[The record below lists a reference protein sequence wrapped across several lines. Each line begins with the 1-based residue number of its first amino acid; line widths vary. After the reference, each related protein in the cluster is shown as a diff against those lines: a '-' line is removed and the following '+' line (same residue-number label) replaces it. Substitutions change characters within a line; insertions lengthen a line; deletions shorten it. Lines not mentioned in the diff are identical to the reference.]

1 MIIVGD
7 VLLSEDIL
15 EKKFACQLQK
25 CHGACCVQG
34 DAGAPLEPEEI
45 EIIQHELDA
54 IRPFLESTALQSIG
68 QNGFYETDESCE
80 AVTRCLPGGE
90 CVFVV
95 YEGKTAVCGIEKAWL
110 AGATAFRKPVSCHLY
125 PIRAKKYGEYMV
137 MNYHN
142 WEICKPACA
151 AGEEL
156 KMPVYR
162 FLREALIRKKG
173 EEWYGELEQ
182 VAFSWA
188 KQKNG

>member
-15 EKKFACQLQK
+15 EKKFACQLHK
-25 CHGACCVQG
+25 CQGACCVQG
-34 DAGAPLEPEEI
+34 DAGAPLETEEI
-45 EIIQHELDA
+45 EIIHQELNA
-54 IRPFLESTALQSIG
+54 VRPFLDSASLQSIE
-68 QNGFYETDESCE
+68 QNGFHETDASGE

-95 YEGKTAVCGIEKAWL
+95 YEGTTAVCGIEKAWL
-110 AGATAFRKPVSCHLY
+110 TGATAYRKPISCHLY
-125 PIRAKKYGEYMV
+125 PIRAKKYGEYVV

-142 WEICKPACA
+142 WDICKPACA
-151 AGEEL
+151 AGDEL

-173 EEWYGELEQ
+173 EKWYRELDEL
-182 VAFSWA
+182 ANNW
-188 KQKNG
+188 KNQ